1 MDNNHG
7 LLIILSGPS
16 GAGKG
21 TICRELLHQIPELVY
36 SVSATSRQPRLG
48 EVEGLH
54 YYFRSR
60 EEFGGMLERGE
71 LLEWAEFCGNYYG
84 TPRFA
89 VEQDIQA
96 GKDVILEIEIQGAL
110 QVKNRFSQGV
120 FIFIVPPSLDVL
132 SERIHKR
139 GTEPEEVIQK
149 RLETAVHELEYVSEY
164 DYVVVNDEVPSAVEK
179 LKSILI
185 AEKCRV
191 KRKPFFFKGGR
202 THETTFSGHLNAKGR

>member
-1 MDNNHG
+1 MENNHG
-7 LLIILSGPS
+7 LLIVLSGPS

-21 TICRELLHQIPELVY
+21 TICRELLRQIPELVY
-36 SVSATSRQPRLG
+36 SVSASSREPRPG
-48 EVEGLH
+48 ENEGIH

-60 EEFGGMLERGE
+60 EEFEGMLARSE

-89 VEQDIQA
+89 VEEAIQS

-110 QVKNRFSQGV
+110 QVKRRFPQGV

-164 DYVVVNDEVPSAVEK
+164 DYVVVNDEVPAAVEK
-179 LKSILI
+179 LRSILT

-191 KRKPFFFKGGR
+191 KRKPFFFKGA
-202 THETTFSGHLNAKGR
+202 SS